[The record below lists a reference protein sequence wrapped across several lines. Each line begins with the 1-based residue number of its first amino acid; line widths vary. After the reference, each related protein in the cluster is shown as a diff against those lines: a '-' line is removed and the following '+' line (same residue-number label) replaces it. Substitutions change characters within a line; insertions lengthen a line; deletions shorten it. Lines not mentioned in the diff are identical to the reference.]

1 MALITGDGFGGY
13 TPEEWARRK
22 EAYNGAKSNESK
34 AYLRSIDMVN
44 TFANYGGSR
53 EQSEAFRARDM
64 ANEDQYGLRGTIDW
78 MNQNDARYKQAD
90 LATYFAQQAMGQGG
104 PSVAQKQLQAGLD
117 QATNNAMGIAASS
130 RTNPA
135 AAARAA
141 IQAQGQMAAQ
151 TNQQAGILR
160 AQEQLDA
167 GNLAMQAG
175 QGLRA
180 QDLDSYG
187 RNQAGQLGYR
197 SAANDQAAA
206 ELQASTNLATSTQ
219 QNVLNNKTAR
229 SVANQE
235 QTTAITGGVL
245 NAAGAIGAGAAAAS
259 DKRLKKNVHDGDLLA
274 QAFMDSL
281 DAKGFEYKG
290 DNVPQLGIMAQ
301 DMERTREGRSAVL
314 DTPNGKAVSVPD
326 ATSRLLA
333 AVANLNK
340 RTKELESKK
349 GGR

>member
-1 MALITGDGFGGY
+1 MALGPFDASKQF
-13 TPEEWARRK
+13 
-22 EAYNGAKSNESK
+22 AKDAAEQDLV
-34 AYLRSIDMVN
+34 Y
-44 TFANYGGSR
+44 YGGSKQAYQR
-53 EQSEAFRARDM
+53 YIDENRGNAGAYRMRGANDYLNSQNARG
-64 ANEDQYGLRGTIDW
+64 Q
-78 MNQNDARYKQAD
+78 QAD

-175 QGLRA
+175 QGLRQ
-180 QDLDSYG
+180 QDLGSYG
-187 RNQAGQLGYR
+187 QNLGQEMNYQNTLHSIESNQQAER
-197 SAANDQAAA
+197 SGMFQNMYGTTLSAKIGKSIAAA
-206 ELQASTNLATSTQ
+206 QNRTQ
-219 QNVLNNKTAR
+219 MM
-229 SVANQE
+229 
-235 QTTAITGGVL
+235 
-245 NAAGAIGAGAAAAS
+245 GAAMSGIGTASASMAAS

-340 RTKELESKK
+340 RTKELEGKK

>member
-1 MALITGDGFGGY
+1 MALIKGDGFGGY

-22 EAYNGAKSNESK
+22 EAYNAAESNESK
-34 AYLRSIDMVN
+34 SYLRGIDAAN
-44 TFANYGGSR
+44 TVGNYGGSR
-53 EQSEAFRARDM
+53 EQSEAFQARDM

-78 MNQNDARYKQAD
+78 MNQTDARYKQAD

-104 PSVAQKQLQAGLD
+104 PSVAQRQMQAGLD

-180 QDLDSYG
+180 QDIDSYG

-197 SAANDQAAA
+197 SSINDQATA
-206 ELQASTNLATSTQ
+206 ELQAKTSLFTGTQ
-219 QNVLNNKTAR
+219 QNSLNNKTAR
-229 SVANQE
+229 SMANQQ
-235 QTTAITGGVL
+235 QTTDLVGSSL
-245 NAAGAIGAGAAAAS
+245 NAAGAIGGAFAGKS
-259 DKRLKKNVHDGDLLA
+259 DKRLKKNVHDGNELA
-274 QAFMDSL
+274 RAFMDSL
-281 DAKGFEYKG
+281 EAKGFEYKG
-290 DNVPQLGIMAQ
+290 DNTPQLGIMAQ
-301 DMERTREGRSAVL
+301 DMERTREGRSAVR
-314 DTPNGKAVSVPD
+314 DMPDGKEISTPD

-340 RTKELESKK
+340 RTKELEGKK

>member
-1 MALITGDGFGGY
+1 MAFIRGDGFGDY
-13 TPEEWARRK
+13 DPNEWARRK

-34 AYLRSIDMVN
+34 AYLRAIDMAN
-44 TFANYGGSR
+44 TFGNYGGSR
-53 EQSEAFRARDM
+53 EQSEAFQARDM
-64 ANEDQYGLRGTIDW
+64 ANEDQYGLRGTVDW

-187 RNQAGQLGYR
+187 RNQTGQLGYR

-206 ELQASTNLATSTQ
+206 ELQTRANLATSTQ
-219 QNVLNNKTAR
+219 QNSLNNKTAQQA
-229 SVANQE
+229 ANRQFE
-235 QTTAITGGVL
+235 SNIIGG
-245 NAAGAIGAGAAAAS
+245 AFSAGGTAIGAAVAS

-274 QAFMDSL
+274 RAFMDSL

-290 DNVPQLGIMAQ
+290 DNAPQLGVMAQ
-301 DMERTREGRSAVL
+301 DMERTREGRSAVM
-314 DTPNGKAVSVPD
+314 DTPAGKAISTPD

-340 RTKELESKK
+340 RTKELEGKK
-349 GGR
+349 GAR